1 MSKRNGLF
9 HRFCGHT
16 ITAEVEYMNQTDITG
31 FKVLPGGYNKL
42 ETMHDTIMGFLDTKE
57 KQGVR
62 QLLQRNNEA
71 CKKLI
76 FPYVRSGENQAAV
89 MTALAGILEAH
100 ARECYTIGYIDCII
114 NDNSYSR
121 KEIRHDP

>member
-1 MSKRNGLF
+1 MVRQRDN
-9 HRFCGHT
+9 
-16 ITAEVEYMNQTDITG
+16 TG

-42 ETMHDTIMGFLDTKE
+42 ETMHDMIMGYLDTEE

-76 FPYVRSGENQAAV
+76 FPYVSSRENQAAV
-89 MTALAGILEAH
+89 MTALAGVLEAH

-114 NDNSYSR
+114 NDSSCSK
-121 KEIRHDP
+121 KEISRDP